1 MNTKSQADLIPA
13 MFISTAIA
21 MIFTQLAG
29 YGAVLIDGII
39 TSRILGSQ
47 AYSGVS
53 LLGPFN
59 GIVLLLSSAVSV
71 SAQVVS
77 SQAIGRG
84 NRDKA
89 TSAFTAALILDGIF
103 AAMLVL
109 MCIVWPSVIL
119 RVCGVTQT
127 SHPSIYPHM
136 LSYLR
141 GYMYGIPFI
150 MLIQVIGPII
160 VMDSG
165 KALFSASAFVLFGA
179 DAAGDLLNA
188 FVFHGGTFGMGI
200 ATTVSYILQALVLL
214 PHFMKRNSYFRLS
227 LKGFTVMHIPEMI
240 EAALPTFTLK
250 LATAL
255 RDLAVNRIN
264 IYVALTTAAIAAR
277 GMQNDINTV
286 LFCFSMGMSKTLL
299 TMTGMFYGAYDRRG
313 LTRLFMSAVKMA
325 FAVSGTIGLI
335 TFLCAEWIAMCFT
348 DEPEVIEFAAFSI
361 RCMSIALIPDNLAVL
376 YQHYLQGINQRK
388 IVNIINF
395 ASRFFIPVITA
406 FILGMSFGSRGI
418 MASIAAS
425 NFVLLAFIAAI
436 VFVRTGSLRK
446 FLLLPDDFGGDDDTN
461 IYASITSEADVVHE
475 SQRAEEFCLEHGV
488 SRRNAKLMALFVEET
503 GVIILE
509 HGKPKLWQD
518 FSMDYRLSLNGGKLC
533 ITLRDRC
540 GHFDPS
546 AFYSE
551 HKDDAMEEVSGMKI
565 VLGLADDVRY
575 FNAFNSNNIMIYL
588 DSVKGAKQ
596 SERS

>member
-1 MNTKSQADLIPA
+1 MLKHKTHTDIIPA

-39 TSRILGSQ
+39 TSRVLGSQ

-59 GIVLLLSSAVSV
+59 GIVLLLSGGVSV
-71 SAQVVS
+71 SAQVIS

-84 NRDKA
+84 HRNKA
-89 TSAFTAALILDGIF
+89 NCVFTVALILDGIF
-103 AAMLVL
+103 ALILVL
-109 MCIVWPSVIL
+109 MCIFCPSYIL
-119 RVCGVTQT
+119 QVCGVTQT
-127 SHPSIYPHM
+127 SHPTIYPHM
-136 LSYLR
+136 LEYVR
-141 GYMYGIPFI
+141 GYMLGIPFM

-165 KALFSASAFVLFGA
+165 KSLFSVSALLLFVV
-179 DAAGDLLNA
+179 DAWCDLLNA
-188 FVFHGGTFGMGI
+188 YVYHGGTFGMGI
-200 ATTVSYILQALVLL
+200 ATTVSYILQSVLL
-214 PHFMKRNSYFRLS
+214 LTHFMKKNSYFRLS
-227 LKGFTVMHIPEMI
+227 LRGFTPMLIPEMI
-240 EAALPTFTLK
+240 GTALPAFTLK

-299 TMTGMFYGAYDRRG
+299 TMTGMFYGANDRRG
-313 LTRLFMSAVKMA
+313 LRRLFASSVRMA
-325 FAVSGTIGLI
+325 LVVSGSIGLL
-335 TFLCAEWIAMCFT
+335 TFMSAEWIAGCFT
-348 DEPEVIEFAAFSI
+348 DEPEVVEFAAFSI
-361 RCMSIALIPDNLAVL
+361 KCMSFALIPDNLAVL

-388 IVNIINF
+388 IVNVINF

-406 FILGMSFGSRGI
+406 FVLGMLFGSRGI

-425 NFVLLAFIAAI
+425 NFILLGFMAMI
-436 VFVRTGSLRK
+436 VYMRTGTLRK
-446 FLLLPDDFGGDDDTN
+446 FLLLSDDFGGDEDSN
-461 IYASITSEADVVHE
+461 IYASIASEEDVMRE
-475 SQRAEEFCLEHGV
+475 SERAEEFCLEHGV
-488 SRRNAKLMALFVEET
+488 SRRNAKLIALFVEET
-503 GVIILE
+503 GVIIIE
-509 HGKPKLWQD
+509 NGKAETWQK
-518 FSMDYRLSLNGGKLC
+518 FRMDYRLSLSGGKLC

-540 GHFDPS
+540 GHFDPR

-551 HKDDAMEEVSGMKI
+551 HKDDEPEAISGITLVMK
-565 VLGLADDVRY
+565 LADQVKY
-575 FNAFNSNNIMIYL
+575 FNAFNSNNIMIYM
-588 DSVKGAKQ
+588 DTTKGKT
-596 SERS
+596 ER